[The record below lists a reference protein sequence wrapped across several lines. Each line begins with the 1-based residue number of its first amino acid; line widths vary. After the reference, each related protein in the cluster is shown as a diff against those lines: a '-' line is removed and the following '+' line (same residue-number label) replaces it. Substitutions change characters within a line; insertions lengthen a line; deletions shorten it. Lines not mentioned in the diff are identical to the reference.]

1 MQPSLNLCCLILP
14 PSLRCSSLHHHFRI
28 SLLVVLLLCAECNIM
43 AAEAKIVLPGNE
55 TIPAVL
61 IFGDS
66 IVDAGN
72 NNNLKSAIK
81 ANFLPYGRDFEGGV
95 PTGRFCN
102 GRVPSDMIASELGI
116 KDTVPAYLDPD
127 LKPED
132 LLTGVTFA
140 SGGAGYDPLTPT
152 LVSVIS
158 LTQQLEY
165 FKEYKTK
172 LTKLVGE
179 NQTDYIV
186 SKSLYLVVAGSDDIA
201 NTYFISRI
209 RQFQY
214 DVPTYTSFL
223 ADQAS
228 DYYKKLYDLGARRIG
243 VFNAPPLGCLPSQ
256 RTLAGGLARNC
267 AEDYN
272 NAAQLYNSKLS
283 SKINSLNKE
292 LPHVRI
298 VYIDIYAPLLDLIES
313 PDKYGFKIADKGCCG
328 TGKIEVVV
336 LCNQFSPFT
345 CSDASSYVF
354 WDSYHPTEEA
364 YGTLLPTLVR
374 KYVNDF
380 FCGDKLC

>member
-1 MQPSLNLCCLILP
+1 MQVSKSYN
-14 PSLRCSSLHHHFRI
+14 HFVI
-28 SLLVVLLLCAECNIM
+28 LLLCVFSLCSDDQT

-66 IVDAGN
+66 IVDTGN

-81 ANFLPYGRDFEGGV
+81 ANFLPYGRDFKGGV

-102 GRVPSDMIASELGI
+102 GRVPSDMIASELSI
-116 KDTVPAYLDPD
+116 KDTVPAYLDPN
-127 LKPED
+127 LQPKD

-140 SGGAGYDPLTPT
+140 SGGAGYDPLTAT

-158 LTQQLEY
+158 LPQQLEY

-172 LTKLVGE
+172 LKALVGE
-179 NQTDYIV
+179 NQTNFII

-228 DYYKKLYDLGARRIG
+228 DFFRKLYDLGARRIG

-267 AEDYN
+267 VKDYN
-272 NAAQLYNSKLS
+272 TAAKLYNSKLS
-283 SKINSLNKE
+283 SKIKSLNKE
-292 LPHVRI
+292 LPHVKI
-298 VYIDIYAPLLDLIES
+298 VYIDIYAPLLDLIQN
-313 PDKYGFKIADKGCCG
+313 PDKYGFEIVDQGCCG

-354 WDSYHPTEEA
+354 WDSYHPTERA